1 MDNAP
6 IVQWVGRFCGWA
18 AVEARVVVV
27 VVVVVVSVAVG
38 YMRPDGVGKEEG
50 RKAG

>member
-6 IVQWVGRFCGWA
+6 IVPWGGRFCGWA
-18 AVEARVVVV
+18 AVEARVV